1 MLCLLSYPASD
12 HLRAAVECPRPG
24 AVRALGH
31 GLLGSIYDALQ
42 AGNFVSEA
50 LCLGFRNIHH
60 ENMKFRPWPPL
71 KTLRF

>member
-12 HLRAAVECPRPG
+12 YLRVAAEGPG
-24 AVRALGH
+24 RRCQGLWAWSFRLG
-31 GLLGSIYDALQ
+31 ALQ

-50 LCLGFRNIHH
+50 LCLGFNNIHH
-60 ENMKFRPWPPL
+60 ENMKVRPWLAL